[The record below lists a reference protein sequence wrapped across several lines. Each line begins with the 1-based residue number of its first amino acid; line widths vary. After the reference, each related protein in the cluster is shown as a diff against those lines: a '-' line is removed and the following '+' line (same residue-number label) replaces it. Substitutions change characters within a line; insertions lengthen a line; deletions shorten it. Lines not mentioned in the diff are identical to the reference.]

1 VIDPQVDYVAIFRTT
16 DNGSTPI
23 LVPGLGNSYWT
34 VPLTTYLQDGYTDTT
49 TDANLDDLITGA
61 QAGENTPPLPG
72 VANLTYHLGRIFY
85 SIGNTVYYTNGA
97 TAPSGNGTGTSAANA
112 DTLPSR
118 VVRLVPTA
126 IGLLVFTV
134 SDIYIIAGNGTPNN
148 PILPAI
154 PYLQGVGLANYNAL
168 DINGVLIG
176 FFTTDK
182 QFLIFDPSAG
192 LSYVGYPI
200 GDQFRQNNGKPG
212 TSWNTAT
219 VYVAWY
225 TNGED
230 QGWFVGD
237 GQFGWYKL
245 INTPSPESGVC
256 WSPFAT
262 IQGGAGAIASVQ
274 TSPGVHQ
281 LLISSPTGNIMFRDL
296 DSNVDEVSASYP
308 GIPYPAYAVF
318 GSFVLALPGQVAK
331 VAFVTTDSVRTGSP
345 LEIGLLIDEALP
357 YFTGS
362 FDMIKKWVNDPP
374 GLKPSKSLFSQRFYL
389 SEDEDE
395 AAYCRHM
402 QLMVSWPAENTQSEL
417 VGFTVFGC
425 YEIEQ

>member
-1 VIDPQVDYVAIFRTT
+1 
-16 DNGSTPI
+16 
-23 LVPGLGNSYWT
+23 
-34 VPLTTYLQDGYTDTT
+34 LTTYLQDGYTDTT

-331 VAFVTTDSVRTGSP
+331 LGFITCKSVNIGSP
-345 LEIGLLIDEALP
+345 LTIGVILDEALP
-357 YFTGS
+357 YYKGG
-362 FDMIKKWVNDPP
+362 FDMIKRWEFDPP
-374 GLKPSKSLFSQRFYL
+374 GLKPSKSMLSQRFYL
-389 SEDEDE
+389 SEDEDDS
-395 AAYCRHM
+395 AYCSDM
-402 QLMVSWPAENTQSEL
+402 QLMVSWPAEDAANEL
-417 VGFTVFGC
+417 MSFSVWGA
-425 YEIEQ
+425 YEIEA